1 MVSSASKTKYQIST
15 SCIKCKSQQLYYKLM
30 QQIQIICSNFSLCV
44 FFVSCYDS
52 LEEFEYCGERDCEK
66 DM

>member
-1 MVSSASKTKYQIST
+1 
-15 SCIKCKSQQLYYKLM
+15 M